1 MNTEE
6 FILTIKKVV
15 EDTTISNLLEE
26 LDETT
31 LPSEKLKRMS
41 LLYNKLS
48 LEDREVLKEIITE
61 SAQSALFGFF
71 CVLDGVRAIEDGPD
85 KGRLELWYK
94 NDNDGQ
100 AHILNN
106 QDVEFMHDIYNS

>member
-15 EDTTISNLLEE
+15 KETTINNLLEE
-26 LDETT
+26 LEETK
-31 LPSEKLKRMS
+31 LPSKKLARMS

-48 LEDREVLKEIITE
+48 LEDRVVLKEIITE
-61 SAQSALFGFF
+61 STQSAIFGFF
-71 CVLDGVRAIEDGPD
+71 CVLDGVRAIENGPG

-100 AHILNN
+100 SHILNN
-106 QDVEFMHDIYNS
+106 EEVEFMHDIYNS